1 MITLL
6 LQRGATLV
14 GRTVIDELAFG
25 VTGENLH
32 YGTPVNP
39 QLLPPLP
46 GGSSCGSGVAVAAG
60 LVDFALGSDTVGCVR
75 IPAAFC
81 GIFGYR
87 PSHGVVSNIGV
98 LTNSQSLGTV
108 GLFAR
113 DPSIF
118 HRVGHLLLQTSQ
130 SVNKRERRFIFADDF
145 FQYSR
150 IPKQNSVH
158 VVSKAIEALSGY
170 QPAKHM
176 NVSQYI
182 ASSLPILKEFFKPST
197 KLHQGT
203 LTLQALST
211 IMLSLQKYEFKTN
224 YEEWINTVKPR
235 LGLEISTRVLSS
247 LNSTFEN
254 IKSLYKARAE
264 LRAALNSLLKD
275 DGILVIPTI
284 PDFLS
289 KHSSK
294 RKMSPEFEDRLFIL
308 LSLAGLSGCCQVA
321 VPLGKYEGYP
331 ISISFIAAHG
341 ADKFLLDTVLD
352 MYSSLQKQISIASSL
367 APLPD
372 FNGDM
377 DASELLKEK
386 GNAAFKGKQWNKAVN
401 FYTEAIKLNDSNA
414 TFFCNRAAAYLELG
428 SYQQAEA
435 DCNQAVLLDKKNVK
449 AYLRRGT
456 AREMLVSYKEA
467 AQDFKHALVLEPQN
481 KAARDAEK
489 RLRKLLS

>member
-1 MITLL
+1 M
-6 LQRGATLV
+6 
-14 GRTVIDELAFG
+14 DELAFG
-25 VTGENLH
+25 ITGENLH
-32 YGTPVNP
+32 YGTPANP
-39 QLLPPLP
+39 QLSPQIP
-46 GGSSCGSGVAVAAG
+46 GGSSSGSAVAVAAG

-81 GIFGYR
+81 GILGYK
-87 PSHGVVSNIGV
+87 PSHGAVSNIGV
-98 LTNSQSLGTV
+98 LTNSQSLSTV

-118 HRVGHLLLQTSQ
+118 HRVGYLLLQTTQ
-130 SVNKRERRFIFADDF
+130 MVVKRERRIVFADDF

-150 IPKQNSVH
+150 IPKQKSVH

-170 QPAKHM
+170 QPVKHM
-176 NVSQYI
+176 NVCQYM
-182 ASSLPILKEFFKPST
+182 APNLPILKEFCDPST

-211 IMLSLQKYEFKTN
+211 IMLSLQRYEFKTI

-235 LGLEISTRVLSS
+235 MGLEISARVLSS
-247 LNSTFEN
+247 LNSTCEN
-254 IKSLYKARAE
+254 AKSLYKARAE

-284 PDFLS
+284 PDFLTKHGS
-289 KHSSK
+289 KKKLSS
-294 RKMSPEFEDRLFIL
+294 EFEDRLFML

-321 VPLGKYEGYP
+321 VPLGKHEGYP
-331 ISISFIAAHG
+331 ISLSFIAAHG

-352 MYSSLQKQISIASSL
+352 IHTSLQEQISIASNL
-367 APLPD
+367 PPLPD

-377 DASELLKEK
+377 DTSELLKEK

-401 FYTEAIKLNDSNA
+401 FYTEAIKLNESNA
-414 TFFCNRAAAYLELG
+414 TYYCNRAAAYLELG
-428 SYQQAEA
+428 CYQQAEA

-449 AYLRRGT
+449 AFLRRGT

-467 AQDFKHALVLEPQN
+467 AQDFRHALVLEPQN

-489 RLRKLLS
+489 RLRRLMS